1 MPRTLNA
8 QELFR
13 KLDTFQVFRQ
23 VGSTQSNAAA
33 QITAGQ
39 ATVNFTSTTGFTAA
53 DPIIMIGSGGAELNA
68 IGAAV
73 TPTTAVPIL
82 YPAIVPNPS
91 GTQILRAVATT
102 LGEIE
107 EGGIRI
113 AGSAPLTP
121 INSALQGAPI
131 HYISG
136 IGELT
141 ASLGLL
147 GFNLLNLQTIFSIT
161 EGEIGTGA
169 STAPYQ
175 VAILGQNIGNQGVQ
189 CFRATGTRVDG
200 ATIQVDFNN
209 ARVEPQGEIPLQRSA
224 AVPLPLLLK
233 FSSMVVRQFT

>member
-13 KLDTFQVFRQ
+13 RLDTFQVFRQ
-23 VGSTQSNAAA
+23 VGSTQAAAAA

-39 ATVNFTSTTGFTAA
+39 AVVNFTSTTGFTAA

-68 IGAAV
+68 IGAAI

-82 YPAIVPNPS
+82 YPALVPNPS
-91 GTQILRAVATT
+91 GTQILRAAATN

-113 AGSAPLTP
+113 AGSAPLVP

-131 HYISG
+131 HYISSV
-136 IGELT
+136 GELT

-147 GFNLLNLQTIFSIT
+147 GFNGLNLQTIFSIP
-161 EGEIGTGA
+161 ESEIGTGA
-169 STAPYQ
+169 ASSPFG
-175 VAILGQNIGNQGVQ
+175 VAILGANIGLQGVQ

-200 ATIQVDFNN
+200 AVIQVDFNN
-209 ARVEPQGEIPLQRSA
+209 ARVEPQGEIPLQRTSS
-224 AVPLPLLLK
+224 VPLPLLLK
-233 FSSMVVRQFT
+233 FTSMTYRQFT

>member
-1 MPRTLNA
+1 MPRLNNA

-13 KLDTFQVFRQ
+13 KLDTLQVFRQ
-23 VGSTQSNAAA
+23 VGSTQSAAAA

-39 ATVNFTSTTGFTAA
+39 AAVNFTSATGFTAN

-68 IGAAV
+68 ITAV
-73 TPTTAVPIL
+73 TPTTAVPLL

-131 HYISG
+131 AYING

-147 GFNLLNLQTIFSIT
+147 GFNLLNLQTIFGVT

-169 STAPYQ
+169 ASAPYQ
-175 VAILGQNIGNQGVQ
+175 VAILGQNIGLVGAQ

-209 ARVEPQGEIPLQRSA
+209 ARVEPQGEIPLQRTA

-233 FSSMVVRQFT
+233 FSSMVVRQFN